1 MFIFKKPK
9 PKSRQEKL
17 KNCHEKNFYKIK
29 KKIQI
34 LLCCK
39 KPRVQKSAKIKLSVG
54 WNSLLVVFPENAGT
68 FLVKA

>member
-17 KNCHEKNFYKIK
+17 KNCHEKIFYKIK

-54 WNSLLVVFPENAGT
+54 
-68 FLVKA
+68 